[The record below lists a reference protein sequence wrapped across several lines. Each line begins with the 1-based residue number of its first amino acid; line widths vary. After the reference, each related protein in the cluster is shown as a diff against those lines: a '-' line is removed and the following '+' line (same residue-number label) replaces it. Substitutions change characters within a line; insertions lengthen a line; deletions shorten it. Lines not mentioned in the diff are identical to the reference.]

1 VARNASEVEAF
12 ARDHGFPLVLK
23 PIASARGRWVTR
35 VASREEIADAVLAVQ
50 RGLQDS
56 EDVARLIGFARVAQL
71 ELECDPR
78 RDFLVESYA
87 DGDVLEADGVVAA
100 TEIVS
105 FGVTEQIPSI
115 DPPFFIEGYA
125 LPAARDPL
133 SIADVEAH
141 AARAIRAVGLAHSGY
156 SIEFRVDGRSIS
168 LIEIN
173 GRLGWDEGF
182 GDLFSAV
189 IGVQPALC
197 AMRVALGR
205 VPALAPTG
213 VHAAI
218 AYRCHYAE
226 GRVAAVPSSRELE
239 ELLKRDLQAAVHVEP
254 GRAVHAPPHADL
266 LPHLA
271 RVLAVDRASSSA
283 AYARAR
289 DAVDR
294 LRFEIVPNTSSNS
307 TAARESA

>member
-1 VARNASEVEAF
+1 MPRVLALYPGPLAHVQRAAAKHRWKLRALGYRFAFAGDDSRDAIADLFERVIELPRAEEIERAWPALQRALDRGRFDALLAQSERSLLIGALAARHAGLRAPSIAAARLCVDKLACRRVLARARVPQPRFAVARNASEVEAF

-141 AARAIRAVGLAHSGY
+141 AARAIRAVGLAHS
-156 SIEFRVDGRSIS
+156 R
-168 LIEIN
+168 
-173 GRLGWDEGF
+173 
-182 GDLFSAV
+182 
-189 IGVQPALC
+189 
-197 AMRVALGR
+197 
-205 VPALAPTG
+205 T
-213 VHAAI
+213 AAT
-218 AYRCHYAE
+218 R
-226 GRVAAVPSSRELE
+226 
-239 ELLKRDLQAAVHVEP
+239 
-254 GRAVHAPPHADL
+254 
-266 LPHLA
+266 
-271 RVLAVDRASSSA
+271 SSSA
-283 AYARAR
+283 
-289 DAVDR
+289 
-294 LRFEIVPNTSSNS
+294 S
-307 TAARESA
+307 TAARSR